1 MTVELAGQTA
11 MLAGKRGLIVRQKGE
26 QASGCLNLNR
36 KGREE
41 GEGVTGHG
49 WLGASPA
56 RPLDGRDLHCKAGG
70 TRGWAWVA
78 IDGYQLLGGMVK

>member
-41 GEGVTGHG
+41 GEVTAGLQG
-49 WLGASPA
+49 WGPT
-56 RPLDGRDLHCKAGG
+56 RPWRPCWETDP
-70 TRGWAWVA
+70 
-78 IDGYQLLGGMVK
+78 